1 VSSMKNVF
9 HFQDAKIICMAK
21 ELSSSDAIISL
32 LGIGEASFN
41 VYTKR
46 IEARLGKDIFV
57 RNKKDKSLELTP
69 DGLEIYPICKNIMEM
84 MGTLDPAKPIA
95 PRDIRGEVKLTGTQ
109 TLLEYFHLPYLINF
123 VKEHP
128 KLTVSLNQLDD
139 LYPIVQS
146 SNEFYFTVDLHEDTD
161 TFTYFPYHDFVQKL
175 WASEK
180 YIEEYGKL
188 EKFEDI
194 HRHNL
199 LFQRGYVTAKMMSG
213 NKIKNSIPLK
223 AEAGR
228 CFNISGCRIVDRL
241 CELGLGVMHGSEET
255 VRLAGLKVQR
265 VLPDYESDAVKVYVK
280 ASKSILT
287 KDIGKIFLDWMFFCR
302 DKTLDS
308 LGIKPTCPYTRLK
321 GDL

>member
-1 VSSMKNVF
+1 MKNVF

-21 ELSSSDAIISL
+21 ELGSSDAIISL

-57 RNKKDKSLELTP
+57 RNKKDKSVELTP

-128 KLTVSLNQLDD
+128 KLIVNLNQLDD
-139 LYPIVQS
+139 LYPIAQS
-146 SNEFYFTVDLHEDTD
+146 SNEFYFTIALQEDTD
-161 TFTYFPYHDFVQKL
+161 TFAYFPYHDVVQKL
-175 WASEK
+175 WASDH
-180 YIEEYGKL
+180 YIKEYGKL

-199 LFQRGYVTAKMMSG
+199 LFHLGYATEKIMGG
-213 NKIKNSIPLK
+213 NKVKYSIPLDTG
-223 AEAGR
+223 AAR
-228 CFNISGCRIVDRL
+228 CFNISGSRIVDRL
-241 CELGLGVMHGSEET
+241 CELGLGVMNGSEET

-265 VLPDYESDAVKVYVK
+265 VLPGYESDALKVYVK
-280 ASKSILT
+280 ASKSILA
-287 KDIGKIFLDWMFFCR
+287 KDIGKIFLDWTFACR
-302 DKTLDS
+302 DKTLGD
-308 LGIKPTCPYTRLK
+308 LGITPAYPHTRLTK
-321 GDL
+321 ES